1 MKIFCFSLFNF
12 TVPFVSF
19 LAILLIMV
27 IAFVMYLIPFN
38 YICMI
43 WGMSIMYL
51 YNFNVNDMRCIKFL
65 ILSSSFFLQLSINL
79 EKIYIDRIEYE
90 TVKWWICSLESL
102 MMRLWYVSF
111 NTIIFNIQLKTISAS
126 ASLKFCLTV
135 MHFFNP

>member
-27 IAFVMYLIPFN
+27 IAFVMYLIPFH

-51 YNFNVNDMRCIKFL
+51 YNFNVNNMRCIHFL
-65 ILSSSFFLQLSINL
+65 ILSSSLSFTAVN
-79 EKIYIDRIEYE
+79 KFGKNIYRPNRIRNSEVMDLLSRVPDDE
-90 TVKWWICSLESL
+90 TLVCIHLILLYSI
-102 MMRLWYVSF
+102 Y
-111 NTIIFNIQLKTISAS
+111 N
-126 ASLKFCLTV
+126 
-135 MHFFNP
+135 